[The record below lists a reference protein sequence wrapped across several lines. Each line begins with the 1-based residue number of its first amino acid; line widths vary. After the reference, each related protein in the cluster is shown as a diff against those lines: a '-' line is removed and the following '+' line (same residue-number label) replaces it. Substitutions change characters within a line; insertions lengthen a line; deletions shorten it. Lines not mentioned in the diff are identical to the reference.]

1 MMEHLLKWDMGKGGV
16 LNALGVRDGKK
27 RVMYEIYPP
36 GQWRPEWLAFRDEE
50 QIGKGE
56 LIPMLEL
63 CEETERK
70 E

>member
-1 MMEHLLKWDMGKGGV
+1 MSEKLLIWDMAKGGI
-16 LNALGVRDGKK
+16 LNALGECVL
-27 RVMYEIYPP
+27 YEIYPP
-36 GQWRPEWLAFRDEE
+36 GQWRPEWLAFRDEK

-70 E
+70 EREQ